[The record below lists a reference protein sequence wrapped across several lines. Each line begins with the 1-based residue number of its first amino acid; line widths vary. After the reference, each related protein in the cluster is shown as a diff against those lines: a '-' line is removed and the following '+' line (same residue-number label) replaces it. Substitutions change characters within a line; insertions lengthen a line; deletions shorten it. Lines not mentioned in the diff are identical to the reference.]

1 MQARLITAVLVAW
14 SVLASG
20 VVLAT
25 PADGDAAASPATVL
39 VAGGTGRTGQ
49 HVVAQLLERG
59 DRVRVLTRSGERA
72 ADLFGDRVDVF
83 IGDVRDAQT
92 LRPAADGARFVISAV
107 GSSVRQ
113 DPENSPEAVDYLGVL
128 NLVEAAHDA
137 GTVERFVLVSAM
149 GAGDPLHPLNRFADN
164 ILLWKALG
172 ENMVRG
178 SGLDYTIVRPGG
190 LTDAPGGAAVSTG
203 GVGALAL
210 GPVPRADVAR
220 VCIAALTDPAASRR
234 TVEVVGGDAG
244 EPGDTAGLFD
254 TIEPDDDS
262 TIF

>member
-1 MQARLITAVLVAW
+1 MQARLMTAVLVAW

-20 VVLAT
+20 AVLAT
-25 PADGDAAASPATVL
+25 PADGDDAASPATVL
-39 VAGGTGRTGQ
+39 VAGGTGRTGRY
-49 HVVAQLLERG
+49 VVAQLLERG
-59 DRVRVLTRSGERA
+59 DRVRVLTRSDERA
-72 ADLFGDRVDVF
+72 AELFGDRVDVF

-92 LRPAADGARFVISAV
+92 LRPAVDGAQFVISAV

-113 DPENSPEAVDYLGVL
+113 DPENSPEAVDYRGIL
-128 NLVEAAHDA
+128 NLVDAALDA

-172 ENMVRG
+172 ENMVRD

-190 LTDAPGGAAVSTG
+190 LTDAAGGEPVRTG
-203 GVGALAL
+203 GVGALPL

-234 TVEVVGGDAG
+234 TVEVVGAGTGDRN
-244 EPGDTAGLFD
+244 DTAGLFD
-254 TIEPDDDS
+254 AIAPDDDS